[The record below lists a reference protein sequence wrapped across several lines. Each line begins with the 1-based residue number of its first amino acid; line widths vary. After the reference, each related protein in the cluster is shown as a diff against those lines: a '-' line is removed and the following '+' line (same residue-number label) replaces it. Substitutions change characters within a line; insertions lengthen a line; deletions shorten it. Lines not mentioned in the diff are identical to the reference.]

1 MDCREFLL
9 RNPDFAG
16 IILQTLLLVKLI
28 ILYCI
33 MVIFFP
39 PCSYVLSGENQQ
51 LGSDS
56 CLINC
61 FFFLIHIK
69 ISFKGGNK
77 VLIWANLI
85 ALWVLIFSSENEEI
99 GLFEFQSVF
108 RLYSVVPYRQKEMHK
123 NKKQLDNKHIGNFP
137 SLKIF
142 ILIAMIL
149 FKNSY

>member
-1 MDCREFLL
+1 MDFREFLL

-56 CLINC
+56 CLIN